1 MLSKNHCYISYEE
14 GDSADIKG
22 SDEDEKLRLLATI
35 NVIKRNLIYLKEE
48 KHTWKK
54 IHVKNS

>member
-1 MLSKNHCYISYEE
+1 MSYEE
-14 GDSADIKG
+14 GDRADIKG

>member
-1 MLSKNHCYISYEE
+1 MLSKNHCYISYEK
-14 GDSADIKG
+14 GDRADIKG